1 MATLSLSSS
10 SGVVYWTISGLSGD
24 IYLGLGVAAG
34 PADGSTTPPVG
45 IADDIGYFTIPPTTK
60 SGSFSYP
67 AGTYTFYGWAKTED
81 NRYWPA
87 GSAPVTVAS
96 ADFAWDTPKTAGSST
111 ITATEW
117 NKLILYI
124 ANKVGSFTVTYAT
137 VGGTL
142 SAIMYNQ
149 LISGMGASSSYLVS
163 AGQAITVA
171 KLNLL
176 VTLANN
182 L

>member
-10 SGVVYWTISGLSGD
+10 NGVVYWTISGLSGD
-24 IYLGLGVAAG
+24 IYLDLGVAAG
-34 PADGSTTPPVG
+34 PCNGSTTPPVG
-45 IADDIGYFTIPPTTK
+45 IADGIGYFTIPPTTK
-60 SGSFSYP
+60 SGSFNYP
-67 AGTYTFYGWAKTED
+67 AGTYTFYGFAKTED
-81 NRYWPA
+81 SRYWPA
-87 GSAPVTVAS
+87 GSATVTVAETN
-96 ADFAWDTPKTAGSST
+96 FAWDVPKTVGSSE

-137 VGGTL
+137 VGTSL
-142 SAIMYNQ
+142 SATMYNQ
-149 LISGMGASSSYLVS
+149 LINGMGAGSSYLVA
-163 AGQAITVA
+163 AGQAITAA